1 MEFQYKILGVFHEN
15 TLRLKSFEILG
26 IATYGM
32 GKILIEGLLCQNNL
46 TYTKNEKCANK
57 M

>member
-1 MEFQYKILGVFHEN
+1 MEFQYKILGFFHEN

-32 GKILIEGLLCQNNL
+32 GKILTEGLLCQNYL
-46 TYTKNEKCANK
+46 TYTKN
-57 M
+57 

>member
-26 IATYGM
+26 IATYGL
-32 GKILIEGLLCQNNL
+32 GKILTEGLLCQSL
-46 TYTKNEKCANK
+46 LNK
-57 M
+57 SKII